1 AIGGPRLL
9 YALQKSHGL
18 ASLSTVKR
26 YAKYP
31 KLVPSVGIPT
41 HEEISANIS
50 RFFNPEVKPPHPAVN
65 GVLLGNVLM
74 FDGIAL
80 ETRCRYCPYRNK
92 ILGLCREHSNRVTIT
107 VDSLA
112 SVENVRDAL
121 LKDVKDPGKVCI
133 GSDATVVAVAPYAQD
148 DHYTPVPIVVSPS
161 DKTEKGPELA
171 AWMKQVLDTWKNHPQ
186 GERLHGPIEVLASDG
201 DSAYPVAKH
210 LICMV
215 QELDPQSDLGKILH
229 PLLGFNCF
237 TSKDGQ
243 RSTCDPK
250 HIFKRDA
257 TLLRNEAGILVGPT
271 NILPHDTVNHLAELS
286 SLTLDQAKLLLDP
299 SDKQNVSKAVSLV
312 QRLSE
317 LLSLPIPLN
326 PSSSKTRKAINF
338 FSEVLGYF
346 VFPFITVKMSLSEQ
360 VESLSTYAFLAA
372 ALELRHG
379 SFCFTG
385 PLYADSQAVIKNIIF
400 TIAKMQLIN
409 PNLKFYI
416 ILEGTDRLEVVFS
429 DTRTQDHAR
438 NFEIE
443 QLSGKLSVGALINAV
458 FQRNPDLDRGHRRLS
473 LTGALGID
481 HINPESWEGNTR
493 VGDVDLAKR
502 WKAGEIAANALLEKY
517 FGPSGRVDFQKEF
530 SDRERDLLRPAGR
543 YVGIDEKHEDKRSE
557 QENKRDLWP
566 TASATQKV
574 NIAAPEEDVADRL
587 GRMSLEEVQSV
598 QNSLSDQDHQDM
610 PLGMDLDDFFPDE
623 NVNGEKSSV
632 GDNVP
637 AVFSKVLEADGRK
650 YLKSSIVATLS
661 SNRSKK
667 ATMRTLRVRGVAL
680 EDLRS
685 RKREPFD
692 PSDLDEEDL
701 LKSGDLVATLLHT
714 EGKICLEIPLVKG
727 IRIDADNSIRSAVSL
742 SDLEDPESKAKVIGQ
757 LLKMRNPQTEGDNP
771 ADYWEWTGNF
781 LCLDI
786 AAKQG
791 RETRQLFV
799 LDIPGILIH
808 PLGPS
813 VSKQSGSTN
822 DLPTWS
828 VSTAQLTE
836 TLEHAWLS
844 LEPLGKDIAANV
856 AQLPQVVNPDFLPYR
871 DALGKI
877 SLVVENVPEH
887 LIRTKLREK
896 DKISCLIC
904 GKEQRLNTMRHHN
917 PVGSEPCGFCGLDG
931 CFTQLVNFKHPK
943 KPVSIKSGGSILW
956 MC

>member
-1 AIGGPRLL
+1 MVV
-9 YALQKSHGL
+9 
-18 ASLSTVKR
+18 T
-26 YAKYP
+26 
-31 KLVPSVGIPT
+31 
-41 HEEISANIS
+41 
-50 RFFNPEVKPPHPAVN
+50 
-65 GVLLGNVLM
+65 
-74 FDGIAL
+74 D
-80 ETRCRYCPYRNK
+80 RNK
-92 ILGLCREHSNRVTIT
+92 Q
-107 VDSLA
+107 D
-112 SVENVRDAL
+112 
-121 LKDVKDPGKVCI
+121 CI
-133 GSDATVVAVAPYAQD
+133 
-148 DHYTPVPIVVSPS
+148 
-161 DKTEKGPELA
+161 
-171 AWMKQVLDTWKNHPQ
+171 
-186 GERLHGPIEVLASDG
+186 
-201 DSAYPVAKH
+201 
-210 LICMV
+210 
-215 QELDPQSDLGKILH
+215 
-229 PLLGFNCF
+229 
-237 TSKDGQ
+237 
-243 RSTCDPK
+243 
-250 HIFKRDA
+250 
-257 TLLRNEAGILVGPT
+257 
-271 NILPHDTVNHLAELS
+271 
-286 SLTLDQAKLLLDP
+286 
-299 SDKQNVSKAVSLV
+299 
-312 QRLSE
+312 
-317 LLSLPIPLN
+317 
-326 PSSSKTRKAINF
+326 
-338 FSEVLGYF
+338 
-346 VFPFITVKMSLSEQ
+346 
-360 VESLSTYAFLAA
+360 
-372 ALELRHG
+372 
-379 SFCFTG
+379 
-385 PLYADSQAVIKNIIF
+385 
-400 TIAKMQLIN
+400 
-409 PNLKFYI
+409 
-416 ILEGTDRLEVVFS
+416 
-429 DTRTQDHAR
+429 
-438 NFEIE
+438 
-443 QLSGKLSVGALINAV
+443 
-458 FQRNPDLDRGHRRLS
+458 
-473 LTGALGID
+473 
-481 HINPESWEGNTR
+481 
-493 VGDVDLAKR
+493 
-502 WKAGEIAANALLEKY
+502 
-517 FGPSGRVDFQKEF
+517 DFQEEF

-566 TASATQKV
+566 AASATQKV

-637 AVFSKVLEADGRK
+637 AVFSK
-650 YLKSSIVATLS
+650 
-661 SNRSKK
+661 

-714 EGKICLEIPLVKG
+714 EGKICLGILLVKG
-727 IRIDADNSIRSAVSL
+727 IRIGADKSIRSAVSL

-757 LLKMRNPQTEGDNP
+757 LLEMCNPQTEGDNP

-887 LIRTKLREK
+887 LTRTKLRAK

-904 GKEQRLNTMRHHN
+904 GKEQRLNTMRHHVAKHILLSLRGVTEGGLQN

-943 KPVSIKSGGSILW
+943 KTSVYQVKLPLSLLRDELQGCKNCSKDFSIHECPNSLISGEPPTIWKYNAMYHIVAEHSLPNNNTLPPIPAHFMRELFIRKSEEDALGIPQAKTEAHRLRYQIPDSDAIDMLPGSDDLVEKRGRSNTESTGSELSDSDRHVSKKFHASL
-956 MC
+956 